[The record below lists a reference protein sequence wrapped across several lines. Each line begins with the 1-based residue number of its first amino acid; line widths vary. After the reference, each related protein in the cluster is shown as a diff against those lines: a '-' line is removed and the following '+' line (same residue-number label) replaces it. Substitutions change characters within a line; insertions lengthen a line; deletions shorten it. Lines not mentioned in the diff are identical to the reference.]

1 MNIYLDRISE
11 AKKNPS
17 VDAKISWTHN
27 PLAIAGEALPIVC
40 KAGLESTRAFRS
52 SYQGMTNMIQ
62 EREKERLVLIKDI
75 DTKICTLEDCKE
87 LRDSIEGLDCKA
99 K

>member
-1 MNIYLDRISE
+1 ME
-11 AKKNPS
+11 ASIN
-17 VDAKISWTHN
+17 
-27 PLAIAGEALPIVC
+27 
-40 KAGLESTRAFRS
+40 
-52 SYQGMTNMIQ
+52 Q

-75 DTKICTLEDCKE
+75 DKKICTLEECKE